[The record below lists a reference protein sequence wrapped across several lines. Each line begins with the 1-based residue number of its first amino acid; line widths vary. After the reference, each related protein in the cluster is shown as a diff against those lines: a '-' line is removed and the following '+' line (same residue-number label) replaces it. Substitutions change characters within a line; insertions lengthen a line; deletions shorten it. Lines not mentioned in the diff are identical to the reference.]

1 MKETKKKNLL
11 IIGLIIIIIGL
22 VALLIIVLNKDT
34 KTQITDALKFS
45 EEYTEVPKDNVYTYK
60 TSEEIIKILENGTGT
75 VLLGFPECPWCQR
88 YVVYLNEVA
97 KDIGIEKIY
106 YYNILEDRKNNT
118 DTYKKIVSLIGDYL
132 QYDEEGNKKIYVPA
146 VIGVNKGEIV
156 GFDDETSYDT
166 KGFETPQEYWNEESV
181 NNLKTKLN
189 DIITK
194 SNDNIC
200 TSCNS

>member
-1 MKETKKKNLL
+1 MKKKMDIIL
-11 IIGLIIIIIGL
+11 ITIFVVLVLIGAYMFLI
-22 VALLIIVLNKDT
+22 KPEQKSDE
-34 KTQITDALKFS
+34 TDAIKFS
-45 EEYTEVPKDNVYTYK
+45 QEYNLEDKENVFVYK
-60 TSEEIIKILENGTGT
+60 TSEEIIKILENGTG
-75 VLLGFPECPWCQR
+75 VVYLGFPECPWCME
-88 YVVYLNEVA
+88 YVKHLNKTA
-97 KDIGIEKIY
+97 KENNVLKIY
-106 YYNILEDRKNNT
+106 YKNILNERKENT
-118 DTYKKIVSLIGDYL
+118 QEYQKIVGLLSDYL

-166 KGFETPQEYWNEESV
+166 KGFETPQEYWNEESI
-181 NNLKTKLN
+181 NNLKNKLN